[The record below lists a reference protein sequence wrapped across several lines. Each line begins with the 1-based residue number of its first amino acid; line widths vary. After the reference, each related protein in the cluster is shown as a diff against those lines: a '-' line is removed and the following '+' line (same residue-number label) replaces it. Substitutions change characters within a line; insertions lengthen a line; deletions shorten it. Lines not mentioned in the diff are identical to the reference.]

1 MLSSPLL
8 LTKQI
13 GSSMPLNHDTPVT
26 DVLAALAAAG
36 DVAYEWNLAS
46 DAMVW
51 RGPLAEAIGISDTA
65 AIATARAFVGRINP
79 EDLPQRQHR
88 LNFHLAG
95 TGLFDCEYRVRG
107 EDGHFHWV
115 HDRGRA
121 ERDDQGRPIRI
132 VGIMRVVTSRKEA
145 EHRLEQ
151 LANFDELTGLSN
163 KQRLSDAIDEVTGG
177 NAATATSGAYLVIG
191 IDNMTMINDAFGY
204 EAADT
209 VLVEVGRRL
218 ERCIGRNDTLGR
230 VGGDRFGIL
239 LVNCAEPKIAAM
251 SELVLAAMSEVP
263 IYTPAGPIYITI
275 SIGSVAFP
283 QQAATA
289 QDVIT
294 RAETALAEAK
304 HAGRDCFAAYRLTEP
319 QRSQHRASM
328 AIGERVQR
336 ALKAD
341 RLLFAFQPVVHAKSG
356 AVDYYECLLRMRG
369 EDDAI
374 IAASQFVPAI
384 EQLGFI
390 RSIDRFVLER
400 AITELDACEGVNFGI
415 NISGLT
421 AADQP
426 WLRALVALLA
436 ERPRMASRLVI
447 EITETAAL
455 RDLDESAGFVKTVRN
470 LGCRVALD
478 DFGAGFTSLRH
489 LEALAL
495 DIVKIDGSFVRGLIN
510 RPDNQAV
517 LRHLLGL
524 AHGLGLTTVAEW
536 VETAEEAKLLEQQG
550 VDLLQG
556 YHFGKPAIE
565 RSWQVERPQ
574 PSSSPADK
582 RRFSSSAA

>member
-1 MLSSPLL
+1 
-8 LTKQI
+8 
-13 GSSMPLNHDTPVT
+13 MPSNHDAPVT

-36 DVAYEWNLAS
+36 DVAYQWDLGS
-46 DAMVW
+46 DAIVW
-51 RGPLAEAIGISDTA
+51 HGPVAEAIGISDIA
-65 AIATARAFVGRINP
+65 AIATARAFLGRINP
-79 EDLPQRQHR
+79 EDVPQRQHR
-88 LNFHLAG
+88 LNFHLTAAG
-95 TGLFDCEYRVRG
+95 PFDCEYRIRG
-107 EDGHFHWV
+107 EDGRFHWV

-121 ERDDQGRPIRI
+121 ERDDAGRAIRI
-132 VGIMRVVTSRKEA
+132 VGVMRAVTSRKAA
-145 EHRLEQ
+145 ELRLEQ

-163 KQRLSDAIDEVTGG
+163 KLRLSDALDEVTGG
-177 NAATATSGAYLVIG
+177 TATMATSGAYLVIG

-204 EAADT
+204 EAADN
-209 VLVEVGRRL
+209 VLIEVARRL
-218 ERCIGRNDTLGR
+218 ERCLGGNDTLGR

-239 LVNCAEPKIAAM
+239 LVNCAEPKIAAI

-263 IYTPAGPIYITI
+263 IYTQAGPIYITI

-283 QQAATA
+283 QQATGA
-289 QDVIT
+289 QDVMT

-304 HAGRDCFAAYRLTEP
+304 RAGRDCFAAYRLTEP

-341 RLLFAFQPVVHAKSG
+341 RLLFAFQPVVNAKSG
-356 AVDYYECLLRMRG
+356 AVDYYECLLRMRD
-369 EDDAI
+369 EDGAI

-400 AITELDACEGVNFGI
+400 AIDELDACEGINLGI

-436 ERPRMASRLVI
+436 SRPRMASRLVI

-455 RDLDESAGFVKTVRN
+455 RDLEESAGFVKTVRD

-495 DIVKIDGSFVRGLIN
+495 DIVKIDGSFVRDLIN
-510 RPDNQAV
+510 RPDNQTV

-524 AHGLGLTTVAEW
+524 AGGLGLTTVAEW
-536 VETAEEAKLLEQQG
+536 VETGEEATLLRQQG
-550 VDLLQG
+550 VHLLQG
-556 YHFGKPAIE
+556 YHFGKPSIE
-565 RSWQVERPQ
+565 RPWQVKHKLPRVDECRL
-574 PSSSPADK
+574 
-582 RRFSSSAA
+582 SSSAAW

>member
-1 MLSSPLL
+1 
-8 LTKQI
+8 
-13 GSSMPLNHDTPVT
+13 MPSNHDMPVT

-36 DVAYEWNLAS
+36 DVAYEWDLAS
-46 DAMVW
+46 DAIVW
-51 RGPLAEAIGISDTA
+51 RGPVAEAMGISDRA
-65 AIATARAFVGRINP
+65 AIATASAFIGRINP
-79 EDLPQRQHR
+79 EDVPQRHHR
-88 LNFHLAG
+88 PNFHLAG
-95 TGLFDCEYRVRG
+95 TDLFDCEYRVRG
-107 EDGHFHWV
+107 EDGHFHWI

-121 ERDDQGRPIRI
+121 ERDASGRAKRI
-132 VGIMRVVTSRKEA
+132 VGVMRVITSRKAVEL
-145 EHRLEQ
+145 RLEQ
-151 LANFDELTGLSN
+151 LANFDALTGLAN
-163 KQRLSDAIDEVTGG
+163 KPRLSDTIDAVIGG
-177 NAATATSGAYLVIG
+177 NAATAISGAYLVIG
-191 IDNMTMINDAFGY
+191 IDNMTMINDAFGC

-209 VLVEVGRRL
+209 VLIEVGRRL
-218 ERCIGRNDTLGR
+218 ERCLGSNDTLGR

-239 LVNCAEPKIAAM
+239 LVNCAEPKIAAI

-263 IYTPAGPIYITI
+263 IYTGAGPIYITI

-289 QDVIT
+289 QDVMT

-304 HAGRDCFAAYRLTEP
+304 RAGRDCFAAYRLTEP

-341 RLLFAFQPVVHAKSG
+341 RLLFAFQPVVHAESG

-369 EDDAI
+369 EDGAI

-400 AITELDACEGVNFGI
+400 AIEELDACEGVNLGI

-436 ERPRMASRLVI
+436 SRPRMASRLVI

-455 RDLDESAGFVKTVRN
+455 RDLDESAGFVKTVRD

-495 DIVKIDGSFVRGLIN
+495 DVVKIDGSFVRDLIN
-510 RPDNQAV
+510 RPDNQTV

-524 AHGLGLTTVAEW
+524 AGGLGLTTVAEW
-536 VETAEEAKLLEQQG
+536 VETAEEATLLKQQG

-556 YHFGKPAIE
+556 YHFGKPCIE
-565 RSWQVERPQ
+565 RPWQVKRTIPL
-574 PSSSPADK
+574 SGPAVDC
-582 RRFSSSAA
+582 RLASSAAW

>member
-1 MLSSPLL
+1 
-8 LTKQI
+8 
-13 GSSMPLNHDTPVT
+13 MPSNHDMPVI

-46 DAMVW
+46 DAIVW
-51 RGPLAEAIGISDTA
+51 RGPVAEAIGISDGA

-79 EDLPQRQHR
+79 ADLPQRQHR

-121 ERDDQGRPIRI
+121 ERDAGGRAIRI
-132 VGIMRVVTSRKEA
+132 VGVMRVITSRKAA
-145 EHRLEQ
+145 ELRLEQ
-151 LANFDELTGLSN
+151 LANFDELTGLAN
-163 KQRLSDAIDEVTGG
+163 KLRLSDAIDEVIGG
-177 NAATATSGAYLVIG
+177 SAATAISGAYLVIG

-209 VLVEVGRRL
+209 VLIEVGRRL
-218 ERCIGRNDTLGR
+218 ERCVGSNDTLGR

-239 LVNCAEPKIAAM
+239 LVNCAGPKIAAI

-263 IYTPAGPIYITI
+263 IYTRAGPIYITI

-289 QDVIT
+289 QDVMT

-304 HAGRDCFAAYRLTEP
+304 RAGRDCFAAYRLTEP

-341 RLLFAFQPVVHAKSG
+341 RLLFAFQPVVHAKTG

-369 EDDAI
+369 EDGAI

-400 AITELDACEGVNFGI
+400 AIEELDACENVNLGI

-426 WLRALVALLA
+426 WLRALIALLA
-436 ERPRMASRLVI
+436 SRPRMASRLVI

-455 RDLDESAGFVKTVRN
+455 RDLDESAGFVKTVRD

-495 DIVKIDGSFVRGLIN
+495 DVVKIDGSFVRDLID
-510 RPDNQAV
+510 RPDNQIV

-524 AHGLGLTTVAEW
+524 ARGLGLTTVAEW
-536 VETAEEAKLLEQQG
+536 VETAEEATLLKQQG

-556 YHFGKPAIE
+556 YHFGKP
-565 RSWQVERPQ
+565 SVERPWQ
-574 PSSSPADK
+574 MKRMISRTSPAAE
-582 RRFSSSAA
+582 RRLSSGARW